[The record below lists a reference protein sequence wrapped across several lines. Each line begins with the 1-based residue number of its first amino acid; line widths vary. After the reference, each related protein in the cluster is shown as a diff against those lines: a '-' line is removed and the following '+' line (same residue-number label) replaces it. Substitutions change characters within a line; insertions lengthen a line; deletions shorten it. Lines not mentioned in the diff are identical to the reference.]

1 MGYEETI
8 RVFMDAHPKSAHR
21 ASCKRGLSGELKRP
35 AMKKIRVLLA
45 DDHVLVRKGIRRFLE
60 KELGLE
66 VIGEAGDG
74 EEIVALTKE
83 LKPDVAVLDVAMP
96 KMGGIQATK
105 QIKAIN
111 PSIAVLIL
119 TAYDYDQYVFALLEA
134 GASGYLLK
142 DICPEELV
150 SAIYAICKGDPV
162 LHPSVARKVMERFR
176 SPVNNQEVRSYDLLS
191 DREMNVLALAA
202 QGKSNK
208 DIADELDLSIR
219 TIETHIGHIFNKL
232 GVGSRTEAVIMAIK
246 KGWVLVE

>member
-1 MGYEETI
+1 
-8 RVFMDAHPKSAHR
+8 
-21 ASCKRGLSGELKRP
+21 
-35 AMKKIRVLLA
+35 MKKIRVLLA
-45 DDHVLVRKGIRRFLE
+45 EDHVLVRKGIRRFLE
-60 KELGLE
+60 KDPGLE

-74 EEIVALTKE
+74 EEMVALAKK
-83 LKPDVAVLDVAMP
+83 LKPDVIVTDVAMP
-96 KMGGIQATK
+96 KVGGIQAIK
-105 QIKAIN
+105 QIKAIY
-111 PSIAVLIL
+111 PSVAVLIL

-134 GASGYLLK
+134 GAAGYLLK

-150 SAIYAICKGDPV
+150 SAVYAVYKGDPI

-176 SPVNNQEVRSYDLLS
+176 NPTNNHEIRSFDLLS

-246 KGWVLVE
+246 RGWVSVE